1 MKKILYGL
9 ILAFIYSKMILPKK
23 EGMPTNLNL
32 TLCPVIYKGMVIIK
46 INKNKAIHIH
56 HWFIYLL
63 ILIINNF
70 LKNKLPDI
78 FIGFCYGM
86 IIQGLSYKDRYNF
99 ICTNPY

>member
-1 MKKILYGL
+1 MFKILFGL

-32 TLCPVIYKGMVIIK
+32 TLCPVIYKGMIIIK

-70 LKNKLPDI
+70 LKNKLPNI
-78 FIGFCYGM
+78 FYWFLLWNDYSRSFL
-86 IIQGLSYKDRYNF
+86 QR
-99 ICTNPY
+99 